1 MTRSRRAL
9 RITLWAVAA
18 LLALAAAAAIGLRVS
33 GRVALPQALAETE
46 RRLPLEDTAVVSG
59 GPRLEDDENAA
70 AWLRAGAASLVWSK
84 DEHRLVGDLSF
95 LPAAEW
101 TPDQNA
107 AIAALLERYR
117 SAITTMAHA
126 LELPGSDWGVRV
138 VGGRW
143 QTPDLM
149 PLIDA
154 ARFLA
159 ADARLAFRQGR
170 VDDGVQTLALMARL
184 TDSLAAEP
192 SLLTALIANAAENL
206 TGQVALEAL
215 GPSAPWRDDPTRLE
229 GVARVLPTADP
240 LAYGKRAIAMEL
252 ALSEQQ
258 MGEKGHE
265 PTTGRWAALSDW
277 MLRDLSRAELLRARL
292 EIADLFATPYGTAP
306 ERFESGAAP
315 FPWQVYRIIAW
326 VATSDTRRQ
335 VARFQ
340 FAAAE
345 RQLVDAALAFR
356 QLDLAGGGFPA
367 QRPAVPDLERPDPF
381 TGSLLGYRVLPDG
394 AVELAVDNAEELLRA
409 IRVPTRSAQSLAR
422 PIVLEP

>member
-1 MTRSRRAL
+1 MTRTRRAL
-9 RITLWAVAA
+9 RITLWTVAA

-33 GRVALPQALAETE
+33 GRVALDRALAETE
-46 RRLPLEDTAVVSG
+46 RRLPLEDTAILSG
-59 GPRLEDDENAA
+59 GPQLEEDQNAA

-84 DEHRLVGDLSF
+84 DESLLVGELSF

-101 TPDQNA
+101 TPEQTA
-107 AIAALLERYR
+107 AISALLVKDRP
-117 SAITTMAHA
+117 AIETMSRA
-126 LELPGSDWGVRV
+126 LDLPDSDWGVRFAD
-138 VGGRW
+138 GHW
-143 QTPDLM
+143 QSPDLK

-154 ARFLA
+154 TRFLA
-159 ADARLAFRQGR
+159 ADARLALHHGR
-170 VDDGVQTLALMARL
+170 VDDCVQTLALMARL

-215 GPSAPWRDDPTRLE
+215 GPSTPWRDDPVRLD
-229 GVARVLPTADP
+229 GLAHALPTADP

-252 ALSEQQ
+252 AVSDQLL
-258 MGEKGHE
+258 GYGRDRL
-265 PTTGRWAALSDW
+265 TTARGASFFDRVL
-277 MLRDLSRAELLRARL
+277 LDLSRAELLRRRL

-306 ERFESGAAP
+306 ERFKSGASP

-345 RQLVDAALAFR
+345 RQLVDVALALR
-356 QLDLAGGGFPA
+356 RLDLAGGGFPTG
-367 QRPAVPDLERPDPF
+367 RPPVTGLERPDPF
-381 TGSLLGYRVLPDG
+381 TGKPLHYRVLPSG
-394 AVELAVDNAEELLRA
+394 AAELAVDHAEELLHA
-409 IRVPTRSAQSLAR
+409 IRVPTRSAGCLAR
-422 PIVLEP
+422 AVVLEP